1 MPGDDDDDKE
11 EEEDEK
17 GDEKEDD
24 HKDDDDEEEDEGG
37 GDKDGALGKKKK
49 PPDSMMVQRKSASR
63 SGSGGTVTQQTA
75 EAGAHMQ
82 VIITIV
88 GLLVFVALVVGV
100 VGFIVYK
107 IVSSGE
113 TTTESPTP
121 ACSTV
126 IVDMKVFDDLPVDQ
140 FHKKGYAPLRG
151 SIVFAE
157 EVEGVDEKVPEK
169 ENTKNVSAIDD
180 NTMHALDYF

>member
-63 SGSGGTVTQQTA
+63 SGGGTVTQQTA

-82 VIITIV
+82 VILTIV

-121 ACSTV
+121 ACSTA